1 MSVVVRFNPTNA
13 TKEKYDESLRR
24 LEEAGEFPPEG
35 MDYHVAFGTDDNLR
49 VSEIWDSREQLH
61 AFGDRLMPILTE
73 LGIEFSGEPEIL
85 EIHNIVRSEERR
97 VGKECRARCA
107 EAH

>member
-1 MSVVVRFNPTNA
+1 MSVVVRFNPTNV

-35 MDYHVAFGTDDNLR
+35 MEYHVAFGPEDNLR
-49 VSEIWDSREQLH
+49 VSEIWDSREQLQ

-73 LGIEFSGEPEIL
+73 IGIEFSSEPEIL
-85 EIHNIVRSEERR
+85 EVHNIIRR
-97 VGKECRARCA
+97 
-107 EAH
+107 

>member
-1 MSVVVRFNPTNA
+1 MSVVVRFSPTNV

-35 MDYHVAFGTDDNLR
+35 MEYHVAFGPEDNLR
-49 VSEIWDSREQLH
+49 VSEIWDSREQLQ

-73 LGIEFSGEPEIL
+73 IGIEFSGEPEIL
-85 EIHNIVRSEERR
+85 EVHNIIRR
-97 VGKECRARCA
+97 
-107 EAH
+107 

>member
-1 MSVVVRFNPTNA
+1 MSVVVRFTPTNV

-35 MDYHVAFGTDDNLR
+35 MDYHVAFGPEDNLR
-49 VSEIWDSREQLH
+49 VSEIWDSREQLQ

-73 LGIEFSGEPEIL
+73 IGIEFSGEPEIL
-85 EIHNIVRSEERR
+85 EVHNIIRR
-97 VGKECRARCA
+97 
-107 EAH
+107 

>member
-1 MSVVVRFNPTNA
+1 MSVVVRFTPTNV

-35 MDYHVAFGTDDNLR
+35 MDYHVAFGPEDNLR
-49 VSEIWDSREQLH
+49 VSEIWDSREQLQ

-73 LGIEFSGEPEIL
+73 IGIEFSGEPEIL
-85 EIHNIVRSEERR
+85 AIHNIVRR
-97 VGKECRARCA
+97 
-107 EAH
+107 

>member
-1 MSVVVRFNPTNA
+1 MSFVVRFAPTNV

-35 MDYHVAFGTDDNLR
+35 MDYHVAFGPEDNLR
-49 VSEIWDSREQLH
+49 VSEIWDSREQMQ

-73 LGIEFSGEPEIL
+73 IGIEFSGEPEIL
-85 EIHNIVRSEERR
+85 EVHNIIRR
-97 VGKECRARCA
+97 
-107 EAH
+107 

>member
-1 MSVVVRFNPTNA
+1 MSVVVRFTPTNV

-35 MDYHVAFGTDDNLR
+35 MDYHVAFGPEDNMR
-49 VSEIWDSREQLH
+49 VSEIWDSREQMQ

-73 LGIEFSGEPEIL
+73 IGIEFSGEPEIL
-85 EIHNIVRSEERR
+85 EIHNIVRR
-97 VGKECRARCA
+97 
-107 EAH
+107 

>member
-1 MSVVVRFNPTNA
+1 MSVVVRFNPTNV

-49 VSEIWDSREQLH
+49 VSEI
-61 AFGDRLMPILTE
+61 
-73 LGIEFSGEPEIL
+73 
-85 EIHNIVRSEERR
+85 
-97 VGKECRARCA
+97 
-107 EAH
+107 